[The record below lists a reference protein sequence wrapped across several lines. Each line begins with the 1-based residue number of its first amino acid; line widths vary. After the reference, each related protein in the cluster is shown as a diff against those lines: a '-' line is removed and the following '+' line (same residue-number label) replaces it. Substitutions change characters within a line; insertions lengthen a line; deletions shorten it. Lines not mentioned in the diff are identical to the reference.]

1 MGKWLLLFLLH
12 LFSTRRWPMQSKKIQ
27 ELQKQKKM
35 AILMQMTVSLLVF
48 KLIPYNSKKNIF
60 YFSPSLQWEGTHF
73 FHFIYLKNF
82 KQIWQFFFQKLSHKI
97 HELIKLLLVHCNI
110 YKHKHSLIMQS
121 LLQDLD
127 FLSFISTLL
136 THPFCS
142 CSYWKYFYLILS
154 KMQIVLYYMCALVI
168 NRNIGICNYKQNT
181 DVTRFIEDCNKLK
194 STDHL
199 LLLSHLV
206 YRNMLLFWT
215 ISKLTLNYFLNR
227 ISKCLNSE
235 VNLNC

>member
-48 KLIPYNSKKNIF
+48 KLIPYNLLFFSKSTVGR
-60 YFSPSLQWEGTHF
+60 YS
-73 FHFIYLKNF
+73 
-82 KQIWQFFFQKLSHKI
+82 FFFISSTLKISNKYGNFFSQKLSYKI
-97 HELIKLLLVHCNI
+97 HELIKLMLVHCNI

-154 KMQIVLYYMCALVI
+154 KMQIVLFYMYALVI

-227 ISKCLNSE
+227 ISICLNSE